1 MTQPVATVLVLL
13 LIALVLFATEKIPID
28 VVTLLLV
35 IGLVLT
41 GTLNVSE
48 AFAGFGNDIVITI
61 AGLFVLTGGLVKTGV
76 VDLVGRRLHRI
87 AGGNEFK
94 LTTLV
99 MFTAAACASVMKNTT
114 TTAMFVPV
122 VLGIAHRARVQPS
135 KLLMPLAF
143 GAILGGTCTLIGTST
158 NLAVSGA
165 LAKLGQNGELLQRF
179 NIGPQSLAPFTMF
192 ELTPVGI
199 AIVVVG
205 MLYMLLL
212 GLRLLPSRG
221 SADSLV
227 EQYGMRQYIS
237 EVVIVEGS
245 PLAGKT
251 LAEGNLS
258 EMLDLT
264 VIGII
269 RGTQGRLPP
278 RGEEVL
284 QKGDLLLVQGRMEDI
299 LRVKDEAGIEI
310 RPDFELQSHDLEG
323 GDVELFEVLVLR
335 GSEMNGRTLRSL
347 NFRDR
352 YDMSVLAIN
361 RHGMALLTKLSTV
374 TLRFGDVL
382 LVQGTK
388 EGVGRLTSDGHVL
401 LLEEG
406 KLKGERERAGK
417 RWWAVTAFV
426 VFLFF
431 SVLHLPQVPLAVA
444 VLFGVLILLA
454 SRAVLLHEVY
464 ELIDWR
470 LIVLIAGMISFGTAM
485 EKTKADQYLADLIVN
500 NFQSYGGL
508 AVLAGFF
515 ALTVALTQP
524 MSNQAAALVVLPI
537 AVKTALALG
546 LNPRAFAVAVT
557 YAASCSFLTPLE
569 PACVLIYTPGRYRFL
584 DFVKVGSI
592 LTVAVFAIVM
602 LLVPYFW
609 PLQ

>member
-1 MTQPVATVLVLL
+1 
-13 LIALVLFATEKIPID
+13 
-28 VVTLLLV
+28 
-35 IGLVLT
+35 
-41 GTLNVSE
+41 
-48 AFAGFGNDIVITI
+48 
-61 AGLFVLTGGLVKTGV
+61 
-76 VDLVGRRLHRI
+76 
-87 AGGNEFK
+87 
-94 LTTLV
+94 
-99 MFTAAACASVMKNTT
+99 
-114 TTAMFVPV
+114 
-122 VLGIAHRARVQPS
+122 
-135 KLLMPLAF
+135 MPLAF
-143 GAILGGTCTLIGTST
+143 GALLGGTCTLIGTST

-165 LAKLGQNGELLQRF
+165 LAKLGRGGELASQFGVSPDLL
-179 NIGPQSLAPFTMF
+179 GPFSMF

-205 MLYMLLL
+205 MLYMLAI

-221 SADSLV
+221 LGAESLV
-227 EQYGMRQYIS
+227 DQYQMREYIS
-237 EVVIVEGS
+237 EVIVLEDS
-245 PLAGKT
+245 PLVGKT

-264 VIGII
+264 VIGIL
-269 RGTQGRLPP
+269 RGKQNRLPP

-284 QKGDLLLVQGRMEDI
+284 RAGDLLLVQGRMEDI
-299 LRVKDEAGIEI
+299 LRVKEEAGIEI
-310 RPDFELQSHDLEG
+310 RPDFELRPGDISGSG
-323 GDVELFEVLVLR
+323 GDLYEVMVLR
-335 GSEMNGRTLRSL
+335 GSDLTNRTLRSL

-352 YDMSVLAIN
+352 YDLTVLAIN

-382 LVQGTK
+382 LVQGEK
-388 EGVGRLTSDGHVL
+388 SCVERLTADGHVL
-401 LLEEG
+401 MLE
-406 KLKGERERAGK
+406 GELGGRRERADK
-417 RWWAVTAFV
+417 RIWAALAFV
-426 VFLFF
+426 VFLSF
-431 SVLHLPQVPLAVA
+431 SVMHLPQVPLAVA

-454 SRAVLLHEVY
+454 SRAVILQEVY
-464 ELIDWR
+464 DLIDWR

-485 EKTKADQYLADLIVN
+485 EKTHADQYLADIIVR
-500 NFQSYGGL
+500 NFSSYGGL

-546 LNPRAFAVAVT
+546 LNPRTFAVAVT

-592 LTVAVFAIVM
+592 LTIAVFAIVM

-609 PLQ
+609 PLAAK

>member
-13 LIALVLFATEKIPID
+13 LVALVLFATEKIPID
-28 VVTLLLV
+28 VVTILLV
-35 IGLVLT
+35 VGLVLT

-94 LTTLV
+94 LTALV

-122 VLGIAHRARVQPS
+122 VLGIAHRAKVQPS

-165 LAKLGQNGELLQRF
+165 LAKLGQNQELLQRF
-179 NIGPQSLAPFTMF
+179 NVHPQLLAPYTMF

-199 AIVVVG
+199 GIVVVG

-212 GLRLLPSRG
+212 GLRLLPGRG
-221 SADSLV
+221 HDESLM
-227 EQYGMRQYIS
+227 EQYRMREYIS
-237 EVVIVEGS
+237 EVVVVAGS

-251 LAEGNLS
+251 LEEGNLR
-258 EMLDLT
+258 EILDLT
-264 VIGII
+264 VIGIL
-269 RGTQGRLPP
+269 RGKQGRLPP

-284 QKGDLLLVQGRMEDI
+284 QEGDLLLVQGSMDDI

-310 RPDFELQSHDLEG
+310 RPDFELKAHDLEAG
-323 GDVELFEVLVLR
+323 NVELFEVMVLR
-335 GSEMNGRTLRSL
+335 GSEMNNRTLRSL

-352 YDMSVLAIN
+352 YDLTVLAIN
-361 RHGMALLTKLSTV
+361 RHGVALLTKLSTV

-382 LVQGTK
+382 LLQGEK
-388 EGVGRLTSDGHVL
+388 ESVERLAADGHVL
-401 LLEEG
+401 LLEG
-406 KLKGERERAGK
+406 ALGARRERADK
-417 RWWAVTAFV
+417 RWWAVGAFL
-426 VFLFF
+426 VFLSF
-431 SVLHLPQVPLAVA
+431 SVMHLPQVPLAVA
-444 VLFGVLILLA
+444 VLFGVLLLLA
-454 SRAVLLHEVY
+454 SRAVMLGEVY

-485 EKTKADQYLADLIVN
+485 EKTHADEYLAGLIVQ
-500 NFQSYGGL
+500 NFSSYGAL

-537 AVKTALALG
+537 AVKTALTLG
-546 LNPRAFAVAVT
+546 LNPRTFAVAVT

-569 PACVLIYTPGRYRFL
+569 PACVLIYSPGRYRFL
-584 DFVKVGSI
+584 DFVRVGSI
-592 LTVAVFAIVM
+592 LTIAVFAIVM
-602 LLVPYFW
+602 LLVPVFW
-609 PLQ
+609 PLR

>member
-1 MTQPVATVLVLL
+1 
-13 LIALVLFATEKIPID
+13 
-28 VVTLLLV
+28 
-35 IGLVLT
+35 
-41 GTLNVSE
+41 
-48 AFAGFGNDIVITI
+48 
-61 AGLFVLTGGLVKTGV
+61 
-76 VDLVGRRLHRI
+76 
-87 AGGNEFK
+87 
-94 LTTLV
+94 
-99 MFTAAACASVMKNTT
+99 
-114 TTAMFVPV
+114 
-122 VLGIAHRARVQPS
+122 
-135 KLLMPLAF
+135 
-143 GAILGGTCTLIGTST
+143 
-158 NLAVSGA
+158 
-165 LAKLGQNGELLQRF
+165 
-179 NIGPQSLAPFTMF
+179 MF

-212 GLRLLPSRG
+212 GLRLLPARG
-221 SADSLV
+221 TADSLV

-264 VIGII
+264 VIGVI
-269 RGTQGRLPP
+269 RGKQGRLPP

-284 QKGDLLLVQGRMEDI
+284 REGDLLLVQGRMEDI
-299 LRVKDEAGIEI
+299 LRVKEEAGLEI
-310 RPDFELQSHDLEG
+310 RPDFELQPHDLEG
-323 GDVELFEVLVLR
+323 GDVELFEVMVLR

-352 YDMSVLAIN
+352 YDLTVLAIN
-361 RHGMALLTKLSTV
+361 RHGMALLTKLSTA

-382 LVQGTK
+382 LLQGTK
-388 EGVGRLTSDGHVL
+388 ECVERLTSDGHVL
-401 LLEEG
+401 MLEEG
-406 KLKGERERAGK
+406 NLHGQRERAGK
-417 RWWAVTAFV
+417 RWWAVGAFV
-426 VFLFF
+426 TFLFF

-444 VLFGVLILLA
+444 VLFGVLILLG
-454 SRAVLLHEVY
+454 SRAVLLHEAY
-464 ELIDWR
+464 DLIDWR

-537 AVKTALALG
+537 AVKAALALG
-546 LNPRAFAVAVT
+546 MNPRAFAVAVT

-609 PLQ
+609 PLK

>member
-1 MTQPVATVLVLL
+1 MTQPIATVLVILL
-13 LIALVLFATEKIPID
+13 VALVLFGTEKIPID
-28 VVTLLLV
+28 VVTILLV

-94 LTTLV
+94 LTTLI
-99 MFTAAACASVMKNTT
+99 MFTAAGCASVMKNTT

-122 VLGIAHRARVQPS
+122 VLGIAQRAKVQPS

-165 LAKLGQNGELLQRF
+165 LAKLGQNQELLQRF
-179 NIGPQSLAPFTMF
+179 NMGPAPLAPFTMF

-212 GLRLLPSRG
+212 GLRLLPARG
-221 SADSLV
+221 TADSLV

-264 VIGII
+264 VIGVI
-269 RGTQGRLPP
+269 RGKQGRLPP

-284 QKGDLLLVQGRMEDI
+284 REGDLLLVQGRMEDI
-299 LRVKDEAGIEI
+299 LRVKEEAGLEI
-310 RPDFELQSHDLEG
+310 RPDFELQPHDLEG
-323 GDVELFEVLVLR
+323 GDVELFEVMVLR

-352 YDMSVLAIN
+352 YDLTVLAIN
-361 RHGMALLTKLSTV
+361 RHGMALLTKLSTA

-382 LVQGTK
+382 LLQGTK
-388 EGVGRLTSDGHVL
+388 ECVERLTSDGHVL
-401 LLEEG
+401 MLEEG
-406 KLKGERERAGK
+406 NLHGQRERAGK
-417 RWWAVTAFV
+417 RWWAVGAFV
-426 VFLFF
+426 TFLFF

-444 VLFGVLILLA
+444 VLFGVLILLG
-454 SRAVLLHEVY
+454 SRAVLLHEAY
-464 ELIDWR
+464 DLIDWR

-537 AVKTALALG
+537 AVKAALALG
-546 LNPRAFAVAVT
+546 MNPRAFAVAVT

-609 PLQ
+609 PLK